1 MLLKRKMDKAIED
14 LHYRFE
20 QISECIKNQQNKTAL
35 LVLEEL
41 KDVITQ
47 DYLRF
52 QHIYLTLQEAYPDT
66 TNTQQ
71 FTEVRNM
78 KSEVRRR
85 RNSDSAEVIPLTKVR
100 GFKNESV

>member
-1 MLLKRKMDKAIED
+1 MDKVLED
-14 LHYRFE
+14 IHYRFE
-20 QISECIKNQQNKTAL
+20 QISEWIKNQQNETAL

-66 TNTQQ
+66 NNTRQVDLPFLLEEKSPRKLASTISNYQQ
-71 FTEVRNM
+71 PT
-78 KSEVRRR
+78 
-85 RNSDSAEVIPLTKVR
+85 P
-100 GFKNESV
+100 

>member
-1 MLLKRKMDKAIED
+1 MDKVLTD
-14 LHYRFE
+14 LHYRLGQLEEF
-20 QISECIKNQQNKTAL
+20 IKNQQNQSAL

-66 TNTQQ
+66 TNTRQVDLPSFLKEKSPRKLASTISNQQ
-71 FTEVRNM
+71 HQR
-78 KSEVRRR
+78 
-85 RNSDSAEVIPLTKVR
+85 LTS
-100 GFKNESV
+100 NP